1 MTSHSVNATAPLLDV
16 HSSFEERASKGLESQ
31 RDSRS
36 EVSLE
41 GTVGSEAYKEAQ
53 SRHKSIF
60 RRFRGGWRTGV
71 TIGMITAFFVMLI
84 NTAVLCWV
92 KARLQI
98 SNGVAIAFEG
108 SCTEMSRIFTW
119 SHLAINVLSTLLL
132 GANNL
137 GMQCLSSP
145 TRAEVDR
152 MHAQGSWLT
161 IGVPNTRNLGS
172 ISSLRSILWILLGL
186 SSIPFH
192 LL

>member
-1 MTSHSVNATAPLLDV
+1 MSGRRTNMTEPLLDV
-16 HSSFEERASKGLESQ
+16 QNSLDESALDRLETQHDNRSQ
-31 RDSRS
+31 LSVDS
-36 EVSLE
+36 
-41 GTVGSEAYKEAQ
+41 TVGSEAYKEAQ
-53 SRHKSIF
+53 SGHKRILRH
-60 RRFRGGWRTGV
+60 FRGGWRTGV
-71 TIGMITAFFVMLI
+71 TAGMITAFFVMLI

-92 KARLQI
+92 NARLQI

-108 SCTEMSRIFTW
+108 SCEEMSRISTW

-132 GANNL
+132 GANNM

-161 IGVPNTRNLGS
+161 IGVPSIGNLGS
-172 ISSLRSILWILLGL
+172 ISLLRSILWILLGL
-186 SSIPFH
+186 SSIPLH